1 MYTPYPGAKAPENS
15 RTDVPY
21 TCACRMERA
30 TLYVRLRISVALLN
44 LACWNITNPVIS
56 RMIADTTIS
65 STSVNPAPK
74 GFWCWINL
82 SEKERR
88 KCLKEIN
95 MQKVSAGRP
104 EDKKRGK
111 GHLALHCN
119 PRRNEHEQ
127 NSHNGSCPKRQHKS
141 GEARG

>member
-56 RMIADTTIS
+56 KMIADTTMS
-65 STSVNPAPK
+65 STNVNPCLPA
-74 GFWCWINL
+74 GRLLAIL
-82 SEKERR
+82 EKQRR

-95 MQKVSAGRP
+95 M
-104 EDKKRGK
+104 
-111 GHLALHCN
+111 
-119 PRRNEHEQ
+119 
-127 NSHNGSCPKRQHKS
+127 
-141 GEARG
+141 